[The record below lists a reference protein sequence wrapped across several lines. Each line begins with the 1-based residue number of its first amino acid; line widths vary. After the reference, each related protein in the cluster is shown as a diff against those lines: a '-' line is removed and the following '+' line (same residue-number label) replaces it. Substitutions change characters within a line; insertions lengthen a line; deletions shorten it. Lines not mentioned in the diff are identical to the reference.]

1 MSFNFSDI
9 GKIGSLMK
17 NMGNIQESMKKARTE
32 LDHLFIEAEAGA
44 GDVKVVMSASQKI
57 KSIDIA
63 DHLIHPDHKA
73 VLQDLIVGAV
83 QLAFQRSK
91 EKAQEKMMAISSE
104 LGIPLPDGMDS
115 FL

>member
-17 NMGNIQESMKKARTE
+17 NMGNIKESMEKARTE
-32 LDHLFIEAEAGA
+32 LDHIFIEAEAGA

-63 DHLIHPDHKA
+63 DHLINLENKA
-73 VLQDLIVGAV
+73 VLQDLIAGAV
-83 QLAFQRSK
+83 QLATLRAK
-91 EKAQEKMMAISSE
+91 EKAQEKMMAMSAD
-104 LGIPLPDGMDS
+104 LGIPLPSGMGDI
-115 FL
+115 F

>member
-17 NMGNIQESMKKARTE
+17 NMGSIKESMEKARTE
-32 LDHLFIEAEAGA
+32 IENIWVEGEAGA
-44 GDVKVVMSASQKI
+44 GDVKVLMSASQKI

-63 DHLIHPDHKA
+63 DHLLNLENKL

-83 QLAFQRSK
+83 QLATLRAK
-91 EKAQEKMMAISSE
+91 EKAQEKMMSISSD
-104 LGIPLPDGMDS
+104 LGISLPGGLNDI
-115 FL
+115 L

>member
-17 NMGNIQESMKKARTE
+17 NMGNIKESMEKARAE
-32 LDHLFIEAEAGA
+32 LDHLFVEAEAGA
-44 GDVKVVMSASQKI
+44 GDVRVVMSASQKI

-63 DHLIHPDHKA
+63 DHLIDISHKT

-83 QLAFQRSK
+83 QLACQRSK
-91 EKAQEKMMAISSE
+91 DKAQEKMMAISSD
-104 LGIPLPDGMDS
+104 LGIPLPGGMGDL
-115 FL
+115 F